1 LLNDTA
7 PGKIV
12 LMEGDTKTEDRILYL
27 LKSKG
32 PQTAAQL
39 AKRLG
44 VTAMA
49 VRHHLYGFDRDGLVE
64 SADQHRPVGRPVRV
78 WRLTERA
85 AARFPESHAELTL
98 EIIAAMRATFGEE
111 GLDRLLAERTRL
123 QLRAYRERIRV
134 AGDGSLESR
143 VRVLAAIRREQGYMA
158 ECVTRADGTLL
169 LRENHCPI
177 CVAAKSCQ
185 GLCREEL
192 GLFRAVLGT
201 RVQVERTDHILAGA
215 SRCAYVITATD

>member
-1 LLNDTA
+1 MA
-7 PGKIV
+7 G
-12 LMEGDTKTEDRILYL
+12 ETKTGDRILYL

-44 VTAMA
+44 CTAMA
-49 VRHHLYGFDRDGLVE
+49 VRQHLYGFAGEGLVE
-64 SADQHRPVGRPVRV
+64 SAVQRRPVGRPVHL

-85 AARFPESHAELTL
+85 ATRFPESHAELTL
-98 EIIAAMRATFGEE
+98 EMIAAVRATFGEQ
-111 GLDRLLAERTRL
+111 GLERLLAERTRL
-123 QLRAYRERIRV
+123 QLRAYRQRIR
-134 AGDGSLESR
+134 AASDGGLESC

-158 ECVTRADGTLL
+158 EYVRRADGSML

-177 CVAAKSCQ
+177 CVAAKACQ

-192 GLFRAVLGT
+192 GLFRATLGA
-201 RVQVERTDHILAGA
+201 RAQVERTDHMLAGA
-215 SRCAYVITATD
+215 SRCAYVITPTD

>member
-1 LLNDTA
+1 MDRD
-7 PGKIV
+7 PK
-12 LMEGDTKTEDRILYL
+12 DRILYL

-32 PQTAAQL
+32 PQSAAQL
-39 AKRLG
+39 ARRLG

-49 VRHHLYGFDRDGLVE
+49 VRQHLYALERDAMVSSTDE
-64 SADQHRPVGRPVRV
+64 RRPVGRPLRRWSV
-78 WRLTERA
+78 TERA

-98 EIIAAMRATFGEE
+98 EMIAAVRATFGEK

-123 QLRAYRERIRV
+123 QLRQYRERIRV
-134 AGDGSLESR
+134 SSDGSLEGR
-143 VRVLAAIRREQGYMA
+143 ARALAAIRKEQGYMA
-158 ECVTRADGTLL
+158 ECAARPDGTLL

-192 GLFRAVLGT
+192 GLFRAVLGPHT
-201 RVQVERTDHILAGA
+201 KVERTDHILAGA
-215 SRCAYVITATD
+215 SRCAYVITAE

>member
-1 LLNDTA
+1 MVQMA
-7 PGKIV
+7 
-12 LMEGDTKTEDRILYL
+12 GDTKTEDRLLYL

-49 VRHHLYGFDRDGLVE
+49 VRQHLYRFGRKGLAE
-64 SADQHRPVGRPVRV
+64 FAGHRRPVGRPVHV

-98 EIIAAMRATFGEE
+98 EMIAAVRATFGEA

-123 QLRAYRERIRV
+123 QLRAYRERIRAV
-134 AGDGSLESR
+134 GDGSLESR

-158 ECVTRADGTLL
+158 ECVTRADGSLL

-177 CVAAKSCQ
+177 FVAAKACQ

-201 RVQVERTDHILAGA
+201 RALVERTDHILAGG
-215 SRCAYVITATD
+215 SRCAYVITSERGSR

>member
-1 LLNDTA
+1 
-7 PGKIV
+7 
-12 LMEGDTKTEDRILYL
+12 MEGDTKTEDRILYL

-49 VRHHLYGFDRDGLVE
+49 VRQHLYRFGRDGLV
-64 SADQHRPVGRPVRV
+64 AFTDQRRPVGRPVRV

-98 EIIAAMRATFGEE
+98 EMIAAMRSTFGEA

-123 QLRAYRERIRV
+123 QLEAYRERIRS
-134 AGDGSLESR
+134 AGNGTLKSH

-158 ECVTRADGTLL
+158 ECVTRADGSLL

-192 GLFRAVLGT
+192 GLFRAVLGGQA
-201 RVQVERTDHILAGA
+201 RVERTDHILAGA
-215 SRCAYVITATD
+215 SRCTYVITPTD